1 VDAPAPAGLPF
12 THVGFA
18 KSLCRRSAQGFTAAQ
33 GSRKLFSPHRTALPP
48 PTAAAT
54 AAGRDADTAAAASS
68 EAPAAAPAAG
78 AGKRAVV
85 VGAGAA
91 GALTA
96 MLLAKQG
103 FKVDV
108 FERLAPQRGAG
119 GALQST
125 SAIGPRSYNILLTER
140 AVLALEA
147 AGADLSG
154 FDIPD
159 LQTTMHHK

>member
-1 VDAPAPAGLPF
+1 MPLPN
-12 THVGFA
+12 
-18 KSLCRRSAQGFTAAQ
+18 
-33 GSRKLFSPHRTALPP
+33 
-48 PTAAAT
+48 AAAG
-54 AAGRDADTAAAASS
+54 AAERDAVRAAAASR

-85 VGAGAA
+85 VGAGPA

-108 FERLAPQRGAG
+108 FERLAPQRGTD

-125 SAIGPRSYNILLTER
+125 SAIGSRSYNILLTER

-154 FDIPD
+154 YDISD
-159 LQTTMHHK
+159 LQTTMPHK

>member
-1 VDAPAPAGLPF
+1 M
-12 THVGFA
+12 
-18 KSLCRRSAQGFTAAQ
+18 R
-33 GSRKLFSPHRTALPP
+33 RTAGGAAERGAVIRATPARGEAT
-48 PTAAAT
+48 TAAAT
-54 AAGRDADTAAAASS
+54 TS
-68 EAPAAAPAAG
+68 PAAATG

-85 VGAGAA
+85 VGAGPA

-108 FERLAPQRGAG
+108 YERLAPQRGAD

-159 LQTTMHHK
+159 LQTTMRHK